1 MTDRKSKGGGG
12 GENLPKNEKKEKR
25 LWTGYQI
32 KCMVLTAIFRFCW
45 RAFSLSCSCCIS
57 FNWSRY
63 VWRMTLVCCFRCSS
77 ASSYSRRLRR
87 SILPETGKVSTVS
100 RNVTPRRAGRSGEES
115 SSFDSESDWNKKGE
129 ILGSRNKMGTKC
141 KERSLVKILEKLLAI
156 YQEWIVTNSYMK
168 HNGRF
173 QKKKRMLKL
182 NFIRCTSSHN

>member
-1 MTDRKSKGGGG
+1 MA
-12 GENLPKNEKKEKR
+12 
-25 LWTGYQI
+25 
-32 KCMVLTAIFRFCW
+32 LTAIFRFCW

-129 ILGSRNKMGTKC
+129 ILGSRNKVMGTKPDAF
-141 KERSLVKILEKLLAI
+141 EFL
-156 YQEWIVTNSYMK
+156 QEWVPNATK
-168 HNGRF
+168 DHWLRF
-173 QKKKRMLKL
+173 LKNCL
-182 NFIRCTSSHN
+182 QSTRSELLPTRI